1 MLHCEFG
8 VSFPVR
14 EVWVEWIWWIN
25 CYTCHKSP
33 LCVAE
38 MIQWKSNSQYGCFQC
53 RRRMLPG
60 RDCIQRR
67 AAVRDSGSGLV
78 LGVDSYS
85 LFQDWVW
92 PQGRGG
98 FKSVVFFLD
107 ELPSQANKSH
117 LRDANGFKEQ
127 EKPAFALSPVGS
139 PGSETEPHD
148 QARRWTW
155 LSEAISTHAVWEYF
169 IANGSLS
176 RQPPPAMTTLEPKR
190 ISPVMLVSK
199 FFVYLKLDPFI
210 IPFSFFESIIQWDH
224 PRPWREFHRMALVLN
239 W

>member
-25 CYTCHKSP
+25 CYICRKSP

-127 EKPAFALSPVGS
+127 EKPAFALSPVSRGRFAGLRNWATR
-139 PGSETEPHD
+139 PGQEMNLVVGGYKYS
-148 QARRWTW
+148 RRM
-155 LSEAISTHAVWEYF
+155 
-169 IANGSLS
+169 G
-176 RQPPPAMTTLEPKR
+176 
-190 ISPVMLVSK
+190 
-199 FFVYLKLDPFI
+199 
-210 IPFSFFESIIQWDH
+210 
-224 PRPWREFHRMALVLN
+224 VLYS
-239 W
+239 